1 MKSMKYI
8 AAIATAL
15 TLAACS
21 TEEEMSGTGT
31 DAVKLSVSVGESGM
45 HTSSTPIGTST
56 QQTSFSDGDKISIS
70 DGSQT
75 AVYTFSGNEWSTADT
90 PLAWQPSSGTFQ
102 AFYPADGT
110 NTFTNGVLKTDQS
123 SLDNLAASDYMRQTY
138 TYTSIPADLTLSL
151 ELQRQTA
158 RVIFKI
164 ASYESQFDGKSPVID
179 YIHVFSPTEIPAS
192 TGSTFQEITTYYN
205 NGEYV
210 ALVSPTA
217 AKYVQKF
224 VKLQV
229 KTSDGATTVL
239 YVEDVPAM
247 EAGKSYTYNLV
258 VGKDKVSVASVSVKD
273 WGTGSAI
280 SEGKARELVDY
291 VKTSIAEQLAAGT
304 DVVLTLPATVDDD
317 VFTAIKDA
325 LKTAADGSINL
336 TLNGIE
342 TVNTK
347 ALQDNL
353 SLKSI
358 TLPVAKTIG
367 YNVFERAKNL
377 ETVNIPKVE
386 YIGYLAFASIESL
399 KSITLPAVKEIG
411 GCAFAYDYLLE
422 TVYAPNCSVLCGN
435 AFDSD
440 NSLKKITLG
449 ALEKV
454 EYYFLDNVDTK
465 NIDLYLSEAQ
475 YWLWDPNGIWEVDYN
490 GDSGVKDENGDAVL
504 YYKDSSDYT
513 NKKFLGYTFK
523 SVTLY

>member
-8 AAIATAL
+8 AAIAIAL

-56 QQTSFSDGDKISIS
+56 QQTSFRDGDKISIS
-70 DGSQT
+70 DGTQT
-75 AVYTFSGNEWSTADT
+75 SVYTLSGNEWSTADT

-110 NTFTNGVLKTDQS
+110 NTFTTGVLKTDQS

-164 ASYESQFDGKSPVID
+164 AFYESQFDGKSPVID

-280 SEGKARELVDY
+280 SGGKARELVDY

-342 TVNTK
+342 TVK
-347 ALQDNL
+347 DLQSN

-367 YNVFERAKNL
+367 NS
-377 ETVNIPKVE
+377 
-386 YIGYLAFASIESL
+386 AFAF
-399 KSITLPAVKEIG
+399 V
-411 GCAFAYDYLLE
+411 DYLE
-422 TVYAPNCSVLCGN
+422 TVYAPNCSVLGGN
-435 AFDSD
+435 AFQLD

-449 ALEKV
+449 ALTSV
-454 EYYFLDNVDTK
+454 EVDVDAGILEWVDTG
-465 NIDLYLSEAQ
+465 NIDLFLSKEQ
-475 YWLWDPNGIWEVDYN
+475 RWLWRPNSNSGWEVDYN
-490 GDSGVKDENGDAVL
+490 GESGLTDKYGDDL
-504 YYKDSSDYT
+504 RYYKDSSDYT
-513 NKKFLGYTFK
+513 NKKFLDYTFK